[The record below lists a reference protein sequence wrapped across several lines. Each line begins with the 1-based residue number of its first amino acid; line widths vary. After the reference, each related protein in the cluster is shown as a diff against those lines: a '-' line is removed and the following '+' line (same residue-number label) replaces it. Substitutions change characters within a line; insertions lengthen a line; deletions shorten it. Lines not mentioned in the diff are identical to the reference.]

1 MLIPW
6 VVEGND
12 PSYATYHAIG
22 ATHVGRSLR
31 DPRTT
36 RAALVADK
44 AQGFGTCVYS
54 AHSWYPDLSARA
66 WADGINNQLKAVDG
80 GTPDDPIVCIDLET
94 DDLQYVR
101 DTFARWKQHRP
112 KRVTDWTFEGHK
124 GGIFTPNDVAI
135 LLQLVSRYFVPQ
147 CYNGAM
153 TQVWDTLAMA
163 RDLTSVGIPDARIV
177 PFVDGRAIPAWLQ
190 GYVFPKDGKP

>member
-6 VVEGND
+6 VDEGND
-12 PSYATYHAIG
+12 PDYTKLHAIG

-36 RAALVADK
+36 RSALVADK

-54 AHSWYPDLSARA
+54 AHTWYPDLSARA
-66 WADGINNQLKAVDG
+66 WADGMNNQLKAVDG

-94 DDLQYVR
+94 DDLVFVK
-101 DTFARWKQHRP
+101 DVFARWKQHRP
-112 KRVTDWTFEGHK
+112 KRVTDWTLEGHK
-124 GGIFTPNDVAI
+124 GGIFKPDDVTV
-135 LLQLVSRYFVPQ
+135 LLGLVSRFWVPQ

-163 RDLTSVGIPDARIV
+163 RDLTSVGVPDARIV
-177 PFVDGRAIPAWLQ
+177 PFVDGAHIAAWTQ
-190 GYVFPKDGKP
+190 GYVFTQGRIP